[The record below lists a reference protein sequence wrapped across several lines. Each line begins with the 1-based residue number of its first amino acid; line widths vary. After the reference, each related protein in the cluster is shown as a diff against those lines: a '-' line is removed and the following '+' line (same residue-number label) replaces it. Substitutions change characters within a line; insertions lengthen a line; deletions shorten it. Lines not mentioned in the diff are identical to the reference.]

1 MASSARPRG
10 RQVNVLQALALLLA
24 FLLVAGIGGVL
35 AAGLVLPAAASVSA
49 VTNGTAQVFEDL
61 PTVLNETPLSGSAHA
76 YWKWAPECPNVPGDE
91 CLPNP
96 PARSWCLPS
105 SPARHSPS
113 VRLTG
118 TPIIGSGNSKERF
131 FTRSG

>member
-61 PTVLNETPLSGSAHA
+61 PTVLNETPLSQKSTIYAA
-76 YWKWAPECPNVPGDE
+76 D
-91 CLPNP
+91 
-96 PARSWCLPS
+96 
-105 SPARHSPS
+105 
-113 VRLTG
+113 G
-118 TPIIGSGNSKERF
+118 TVLATF
-131 FTRSG
+131 YA